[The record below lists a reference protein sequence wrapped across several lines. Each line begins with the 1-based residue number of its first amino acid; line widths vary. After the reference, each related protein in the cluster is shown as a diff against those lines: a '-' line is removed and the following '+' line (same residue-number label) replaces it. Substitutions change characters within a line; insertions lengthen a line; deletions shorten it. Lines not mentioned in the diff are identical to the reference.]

1 MILMTAMMEA
11 IMMMETK
18 EEKEEIAMMMTAQEE
33 VKIMIDPEKEK
44 EAEAGAGMLD
54 QEGAD
59 LEAEIQDALQLY
71 QKCQLQMPKIII
83 GLVTLLSFGTTLRNG
98 ENCWT
103 PPTTPLH
110 KQ

>member
-1 MILMTAMMEA
+1 MTAMMEA
-11 IMMMETK
+11 IMMMEMK
-18 EEKEEIAMMMTAQEE
+18 KEKEEIAMMMTAQEE

-59 LEAEIQDALQLY
+59 LEAEGQDALQLC
-71 QKCQLQMPKIII
+71 QKCQLQMPGIII
-83 GLVTLLSFGTTLRNG
+83 GLVTLLSFATTSRNG
-98 ENCWT
+98 ENCQT

>member
-1 MILMTAMMEA
+1 MTAMMET
-11 IMMMETK
+11 IMMMEMK

-33 VKIMIDPEKEK
+33 EEIMIDLEEEK
-44 EAEAGAGMLD
+44 EAKAEAGMLD
-54 QEGAD
+54 QEEAD
-59 LEAEIQDALQLY
+59 LEAEIQEALQLC
-71 QKCQLQMPKIII
+71 QKCQLQIPGIII
-83 GLVTLLSFGTTLRNG
+83 GLVTLLSFATTLRNG